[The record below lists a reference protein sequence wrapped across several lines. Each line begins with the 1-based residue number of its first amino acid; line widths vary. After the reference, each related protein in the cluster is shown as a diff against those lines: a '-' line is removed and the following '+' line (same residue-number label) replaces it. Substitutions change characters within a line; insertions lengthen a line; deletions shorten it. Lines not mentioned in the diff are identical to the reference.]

1 MTNGLKIK
9 KTESEDRIP
18 IVSIDYDEDFDKN
31 TGERDSF
38 SAEFRLAEYR
48 KGMKELA
55 KKGSCSIKGQYG
67 SVSICGKDLLHMTM
81 ISGRESISIPVS
93 LEELS
98 LQ

>member
-1 MTNGLKIK
+1 MTNGLTIK
-9 KTESEDRIP
+9 KTESENRIP
-18 IVSIDYDEDFDKN
+18 IVSIDYDEYFDRN

-38 SAEFRLAEYR
+38 SAEFKLAEYE
-48 KGMKELA
+48 KGLKELA
-55 KKGSCSIKGQYG
+55 RKGSCSINGQYG
-67 SVSICGKDLLHMTM
+67 SISVTGKGLLQMTM